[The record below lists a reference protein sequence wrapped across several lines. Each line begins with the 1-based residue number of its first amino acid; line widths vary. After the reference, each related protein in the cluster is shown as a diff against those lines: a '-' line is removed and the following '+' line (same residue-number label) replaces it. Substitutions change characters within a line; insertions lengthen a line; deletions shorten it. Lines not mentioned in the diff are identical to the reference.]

1 MSRRGRS
8 KQSNRVSDRKEI
20 GRPPNYNLRQPG
32 YNPPTSFRSLSGSAP
47 TYGRNLTGIKPNT
60 TDTEEESE

>member
-32 YNPPTSFRSLSGSAP
+32 YNPPTSFRSLSGSTP
-47 TYGRNLTGIKPNT
+47 TYNRESTGRTKKT
-60 TDTEEESE
+60 TDTEENE